1 MSLLMSSTQ
10 SLAQKTVNLTPNY
23 KYCVDRPA
31 AEKIQNCLQENM
43 KCHDA
48 LGKAAEGYDGSTV
61 ILTGVGALLIGFLI
75 GTTVH

>member
-1 MSLLMSSTQ
+1 MISTT
-10 SLAQKTVNLTPNY
+10 SLAQKTANLTPDF

-48 LGKAAEGYDGSTV
+48 LSKAAGGFDSSTL
-61 ILTGVGALLIGFLI
+61 ILTGVGAALLGFLI
-75 GTTVH
+75 GSAIQH